1 MADVATTKIFENDK
15 IVVWEMNLAPGEA
28 TGVHTHTRSYMLY
41 VIEGSTVDTLDTQ
54 GNSLGAVEADAGHTV
69 YFELQGDQLV
79 LGEKRFPAK
88 HDAKNI
94 GSTRYREVLV
104 EFK

>member
-1 MADVATTKIFENDK
+1 MADVATTKILENDK
-15 IVVWEMNLAPGEA
+15 IVVWEMILDPGEA

-41 VIEGSTVDTLDTQ
+41 VIEGSRVDTIDTE
-54 GNSLGAVEADAGHTV
+54 GNSLGAVDADAGHTV
-69 YFELQGDQLV
+69 YFELQGDQLL
-79 LGEKRFPAK
+79 LGGKRFPAT

-94 GSTRYREVLV
+94 GNTRYREVLV

>member
-1 MADVATTKIFENDK
+1 
-15 IVVWEMNLAPGEA
+15 
-28 TGVHTHTRSYMLY
+28 MLY
-41 VIEGSTVDTLDTQ
+41 VIEGSTVDTLDTE
-54 GNSLGAVEADAGHTV
+54 GNSLGAVTAEAGHTV
-69 YFELQGDQLV
+69 YFELQGDELH
-79 LGEKRFPAK
+79 LGEKRFPAT

>member
-1 MADVATTKIFENDK
+1 MADIATKKILENDK
-15 IVVWEMNLAPGEA
+15 IVVWEMTLEPGEA
-28 TGVHTHTRSYMLY
+28 TGVHIHTRSYMLY
-41 VIEGSTVDTLDTQ
+41 VIEGSKVDTLDTD
-54 GNSLGAVEADAGHTV
+54 GTSLGAVEAEAGHTV
-69 YFELQGDQLV
+69 YFELQGDQLL

-94 GSTRYREVLV
+94 GTTRYREVLV